1 MICQILKKHFK
12 VQLAN
17 KSLFLKSHLDMHY
30 NQKSILPYNAQ
41 DFFQVVYEVENYHKF
56 LPWCS
61 NSIIHKRKGFQ
72 YFEAEL
78 FVNFKV
84 YQDSYISKVSSEV
97 TKDNYQIISLSNKI
111 SAFKHL
117 QSTWN
122 IKPLSEKSCQIDY
135 NIQFEFKNIL
145 YQTVAQMFLDNV
157 IKKINQSFEERA
169 CQLTKQNYFQL
180 KKLSV
185 FLDLNK
191 KQKVQNQING
201 QVASQQLDQ
210 VQLQN
215 LQQQDQ
221 NQYLTNTKNQ
231 SNNYQQDKKAQTT
244 ILENQY
250 LLTQNINISNNQDV
264 ILEHDDM
271 IQQIQQHI
279 NQMVSKNI
287 AKEDEASMFLK
298 IFLKSPEQQELI
310 TNAYKFFIINKGL
323 INMNEDQANWKFLSV
338 LRSSTL
344 YK

>member
-1 MICQILKKHFK
+1 
-12 VQLAN
+12 
-17 KSLFLKSHLDMHY
+17 MHY

-97 TKDNYQIISLSNKI
+97 TKDNYQIISLSNNI

-122 IKPLSEKSCQIDY
+122 IKPLTEKQCQIDY
-135 NIQFEFKNIL
+135 DIQFEFKNIL

-169 CQLTKQNYFQL
+169 YYLTKQNYFQL
-180 KKLSV
+180 NKLQV
-185 FLDLNK
+185 FIDLNK
-191 KQKVQNQING
+191 KQEGQNQMNG
-201 QVASQQLDQ
+201 QAVSQQFDQ
-210 VQLQN
+210 SQQQSV
-215 LQQQDQ
+215 QQQDVIDSIPI
-221 NQYLTNTKNQ
+221 NKNNTNVYEQLN
-231 SNNYQQDKKAQTT
+231 KAQSKQEKQQLKTT
-244 ILENQY
+244 QINN
-250 LLTQNINISNNQDV
+250 QNI
-264 ILEHDDM
+264 ILEHDM
-271 IQQIQQHI
+271 IQQIEQHI
-279 NQMVSKNI
+279 KLMVLKNI
-287 AKEDEASMFLK
+287 AKEDEASMFIK

>member
-1 MICQILKKHFK
+1 MISQILKKNFK

-17 KSLFLKSHLDMHY
+17 KSLFLKSCLDMHY

-41 DFFQVVYEVENYHKF
+41 DFFQVVYEVENYHRF

-84 YQDSYISKVSSEV
+84 YQDSYISKVSSDV
-97 TKDNYQIISLSNKI
+97 TKDNYQIISLSNNI

-117 QSTWN
+117 QSTWK

-135 NIQFEFKNIL
+135 DIEFEFKNIL

-157 IKKINQSFEERA
+157 IKKINQSFEERTY
-169 CQLTKQNYFQL
+169 QLTKQNYFQQN
-180 KKLSV
+180 KLSV
-185 FLDLNK
+185 FVDLNK
-191 KQKVQNQING
+191 QQEVQKQVNEQVVSQQFKQVNQMNLQLQDTNSQIN
-201 QVASQQLDQ
+201 S
-210 VQLQN
+210 N
-215 LQQQDQ
+215 
-221 NQYLTNTKNQ
+221 KNQ
-231 SNNYQQDKKAQTT
+231 DETFEQTSKSQL
-244 ILENQY
+244 ILENQQIN
-250 LLTQNINISNNQDV
+250 TQNTYMSNKQS
-264 ILEHDDM
+264 IIIEHDL
-271 IQQIQQHI
+271 IQQIEQHI
-279 NQMVSKNI
+279 KQMVQKNI
-287 AKEDEASMFLK
+287 AKEDEASIFLK